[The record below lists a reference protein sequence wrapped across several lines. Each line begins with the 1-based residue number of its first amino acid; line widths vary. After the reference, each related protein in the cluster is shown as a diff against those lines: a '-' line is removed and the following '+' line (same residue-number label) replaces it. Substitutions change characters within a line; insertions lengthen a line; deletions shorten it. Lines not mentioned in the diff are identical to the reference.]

1 MLKSPHHLFIL
12 VVFSFSSL
20 RVFSQSDISS
30 EIEPSNSVRVQTTTP
45 DTATNQPIL
54 VLKGSV
60 QLGIGQA
67 QLSDNYPSWHDSFAR
82 GNVNLGS
89 AIGVL
94 NWEASKQSHFSET
107 GQTLSLS
114 LTHDLNEDWY
124 GTVGV
129 GRGANASFL
138 PKRRIDVAIYRKW
151 LEDRRLITGLQFTN
165 SKSGDG
171 NYRDQ
176 AWQVSSSYYFPIP
189 LVAEIGFKRT
199 VSNPGKI
206 STSRY
211 YGAATYGEDK
221 KYFLSARYD
230 TGYEGYMPQGNFNS
244 AVNFKSTVTSVTWR
258 QWQSPVWGYELQAE
272 RYKNPSY
279 KRDSLSTSIFYD
291 Y

>member
-1 MLKSPHHLFIL
+1 MFKIAHHLSVSIAVGLSSFC
-12 VVFSFSSL
+12 VFA
-20 RVFSQSDISS
+20 QS
-30 EIEPSNSVRVQTTTP
+30 ETPLKIEHETVI
-45 DTATNQPIL
+45 TNQAVATVTEKDQPVLI
-54 VLKGSV
+54 LKGSM
-60 QLGIGQA
+60 QLGISQA
-67 QLSDNYPSWHDSFAR
+67 RLSDNYPAWHDSFAR

-89 AIGVL
+89 SIGVL
-94 NWEASKQSHFSET
+94 NWEASKQSHFGET
-107 GQTLSLS
+107 GHTLSLS
-114 LTHDLNEDWY
+114 MTHDLNEDWY
-124 GTVGV
+124 GTLGI

-138 PKRRIDVAIYRKW
+138 SKHRIDIAIYRKW
-151 LEDRRLITGLQFTN
+151 LEDRRLITGLQFTG

-176 AWQVSSSYYFPIP
+176 AWQISSSYYFAIP
-189 LVAEIGFKRT
+189 LVAEVGVKRT
-199 VSNPGKI
+199 ISKPGNI

-211 YGAATYGEDK
+211 YGAVTYGEDK

-244 AVNFKSTVTSVTWR
+244 AVNFKSTVASVTWR

-279 KRDSLSTSIFYD
+279 RRDSLSTSLFYD